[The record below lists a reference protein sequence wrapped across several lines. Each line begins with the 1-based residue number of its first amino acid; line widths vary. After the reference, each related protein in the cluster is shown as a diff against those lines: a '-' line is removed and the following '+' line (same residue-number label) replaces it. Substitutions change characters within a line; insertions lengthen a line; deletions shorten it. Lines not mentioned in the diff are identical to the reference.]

1 MPRTKVG
8 ALEVSY
14 DIDGAGDP
22 VLMLM
27 GLGGER
33 RAWDLVRADFARRH
47 RLVLVDNRDAGESDE
62 ASGPYGLGEMAG
74 DALAV
79 VDHLGIE
86 RFHVVGASM
95 GGAIAQHLALQAPT
109 RVASLVLASTWGRT
123 DPFLAAVFRGWR
135 VMVERLAPEAFLAAQ
150 SPWAFTARYFQE
162 PPAELAKW
170 QAEQAGRAPLK
181 SVAAYQRQVDAC
193 LAHDILGMFML
204 LRTPALVVVGEEDIL
219 TPPRYARA
227 LAASL
232 PRGEVVLV
240 PGSGHACFLETPK
253 AFGERVL
260 RFLGKQ
266 RLES

>member
-1 MPRTKVG
+1 MARAKVG
-8 ALEVSY
+8 ALEISY
-14 DIDGAGDP
+14 DVDGAGDP
-22 VLMLM
+22 VLMVM
-27 GLGGER
+27 GLGGTHHG
-33 RAWDLVRADFARRH
+33 WDLVRTDFARRH

-62 ASGPYGLGEMAG
+62 ASGSYGLGEMAG

-79 VDHLGIE
+79 MDHLGLE

-109 RVASLVLASTWGRT
+109 RVSSLVLASTWGRT
-123 DPFLAAVFRGWR
+123 DPFLAAVLNGWR

-162 PPAELAKW
+162 PAPELAKW
-170 QAEQAGRAPLK
+170 QAEQIGRAPLK
-181 SVAAYQRQVDAC
+181 SVAAYQRQIDAC
-193 LAHDILGMFML
+193 LAHDLLGMLML
-204 LRTPALVVVGEEDIL
+204 LRTPALVVVGEDDIL
-219 TPPRYARA
+219 TPPRYGRT

-253 AFGERVL
+253 AFADRVL